1 MKLSVIS
8 PVYNA
13 AAILPELVNQIR
25 QVCDAKY
32 DFEIILIDDSSTD
45 NSWDVICDLAR
56 NTSVVKGYRL
66 SRNFGQHFAIT
77 AGIEKASGDLLV
89 IMDCDLQDNPEYI
102 KDLVS
107 KQKEG
112 FEIVCTI
119 KDEKKYS
126 LFRKLSSNLFFM
138 IVNRLSNVKIEKNLG
153 TFTLISRKFADE
165 FLGLKD
171 YHRHT
176 SLMFSWMG
184 YKRGLVQVKQNPR
197 YHGKSTYTLAKLVRH
212 AINGVISQS
221 DLILKGSI
229 TFGILMFLLS
239 LIGTA
244 YIVFKSFYTNYY
256 IGWPS
261 LFVLVL
267 FSTGVILLSLGI
279 LGLYVGKIFEQVKN
293 RPLYL
298 ISQSTQ
304 KDEQ

>member
-1 MKLSVIS
+1 MKLSIVS

-13 AAILPELVNQIR
+13 AAILPELVIQIR
-25 QVCDAKY
+25 QVCDVY
-32 DFEIILIDDSSTD
+32 NEYEILLIDDSSTD
-45 NSWDVICDLAR
+45 NSWEVICELAKN
-56 NTSVVKGYRL
+56 NTVVKGYRL

-77 AGIEKASGDLLV
+77 AGIEKAKGDLLV

-107 KQKEG
+107 KQNEG

-126 LFRKLSSNLFFM
+126 FFRRLSSNLFFM
-138 IVNRLSNVKIEKNLG
+138 IVNSLSNVKIEKNLG
-153 TFTLISRKFADE
+153 TFTLITRKFADE
-165 FLGLKD
+165 FIKLKD

-184 YKRGLVQVKQNPR
+184 FERGFVQVKQNPR

-229 TFGILMFLLS
+229 TFGIIMFFLS
-239 LIGTA
+239 LLGTV

-261 LFVLVL
+261 LFVLLL
-267 FSTGVILLSLGI
+267 FSTGIILLSLGI
-279 LGLYVGKIFEQVKN
+279 LGLYVGKIFEQVKS

-304 KDEQ
+304 NDGQ